1 MKRRVTKKA
10 VEEFR
15 TYLIEDE
22 KSRATIEKYLRD
34 IRKFMEF
41 SEGDLVDK
49 AMTMEYKAALI
60 EKYTARSAN
69 SMLAAINSFLKFK
82 GWHDCC
88 VKQFKIQQQAFSSE
102 EKELTRKEYMRLVK
116 SAKQKGDERLS
127 LIIQTLCGTGIRISE
142 LEHITVEA
150 VEQGEAVVNCKGKSR
165 RIFIIADLKKILRL
179 YIRKHGLSSGA
190 VFVTR
195 TGRPVSRSNIWRSM
209 KNLCKEARVPA
220 SKVFPHNLRHLF
232 ARVFYEVD
240 KDIAKLAD
248 ILGHASINTTR
259 IYIATTAAEHRRR
272 MEQMKLIM

>member
-41 SEGDLVDK
+41 SEGDPVDK
-49 AMTMEYKAALI
+49 AMTMGYKAALI

-69 SMLAAINSFLKFK
+69 SMLAAINSFLKFM

-179 YIRKHGLSSGA
+179 YIRKHGLASGP